1 LFGVMFANNEPPLVY
16 TSITLRT
23 PPMIM
28 SPEKMVTL
36 IEASGPAL
44 PNVQWHVEAT
54 QLQNSSEAYFCPN
67 ARQLG

>member
-1 LFGVMFANNEPPLVY
+1 MSDRRPLYPRKRALV
-16 TSITLRT
+16 
-23 PPMIM
+23 
-28 SPEKMVTL
+28 
-36 IEASGPAL
+36 EASGPAL